1 MGSQWAPGPG
11 GEEGPTA
18 AGGGGPNTGPLGRGH
33 SRGRRAAAGVPG
45 RRVVPPVAGPP
56 VLPDCLHLHPF
67 LLAPAPCSW
76 QGLRWG
82 FQSEEVTWFSGED
95 TLCILNLSSGRT
107 SLGTPWSC
115 RSTCCR
121 DAIRGPALGPCAFCC
136 HRAGRG
142 GLFSRGGS
150 GTLPLAVCSSASSP
164 SVVLRAGHDWIQH
177 AASLSAARALGVWRV
192 STHAQ
197 GRRHSQRQMGSGPSA
212 RFCSDP
218 PFSRSDDETPV
229 LSGPAFRQAWSQESH
244 GSARFRWLRVS
255 QSAVSFSC
263 RHARALCPHCCRLGV
278 AVTHL
283 WGWVCAF
290 PKVLS
295 HRVPQITLDCP
306 VSALEL
312 LVCLLQYVDVRVPSL
327 GRSPGVGNGN
337 PLQCSCLEEPVDG
350 GAWQGTD
357 AIEATLH
364 RC

>member
-1 MGSQWAPGPG
+1 MR
-11 GEEGPTA
+11 
-18 AGGGGPNTGPLGRGH
+18 PLPWTQGR
-33 SRGRRAAAGVPG
+33 SWSPG

-95 TLCILNLSSGRT
+95 TLCVLNLSSSRT

-136 HRAGRG
+136 HHAGRG

-177 AASLSAARALGVWRV
+177 TASLSAARALGVWRV

-212 RFCSDP
+212 CFCSDP
-218 PFSRSDDETPV
+218 PSPGRMARHQSSVGRP
-229 LSGPAFRQAWSQESH
+229 SG
-244 GSARFRWLRVS
+244 
-255 QSAVSFSC
+255 
-263 RHARALCPHCCRLGV
+263 RLGHKRV
-278 AVTHL
+278 VGLPGLT
-283 WGWVCAF
+283 GF
-290 PKVLS
+290 RS
-295 HRVPQITLDCP
+295 HRV
-306 VSALEL
+306 
-312 LVCLLQYVDVRVPSL
+312 
-327 GRSPGVGNGN
+327 RSPFPADTPGLSVPTAVVWG
-337 PLQCSCLEEPVDG
+337 
-350 GAWQGTD
+350 WQ
-357 AIEATLH
+357 
-364 RC
+364 